1 MNSFSLFRTNVA
13 LTSNLVIHFEED
25 FIYSESFNS
34 NQILSGDE
42 YSGILLNKNA
52 DISSAISSLWKDT
65 PIDVIFDVKQKDDV
79 DIVYSDSENQI
90 DDFYF
95 AGVSHNT
102 NKNYNTDFE
111 YFAPIYLDDLPDD
124 FFIFRYENMDSPDI
138 DTLYKNSILVY
149 NKDIKNN
156 KFLQRTKSKIPS
168 NSLEVSFK
176 ENDQS
181 IWRGFDCNNGLVKE
195 QAKDLT
201 NELNREMTFTM
212 GYKLLSDNYKLNGV
226 IYPNILNLKFG
237 FNDNNLKRANKYY
250 SLNRYF
256 GFYVNKKHIKGVSSF
271 LPTRLISGLKVI
283 DNIFYKEGEKVDPI
297 FRGFRDDINHWIE
310 FNGSFYRI
318 KNTPD
323 GFKII
328 SDVALPE
335 DISLYNT
342 NIITFDDNKIEI
354 SLQQNKKYAIE
365 ILGEY
370 YNCFYDGT
378 HLNINSDFNIDS
390 INNIFRK
397 TLKENQSEIDTQVLS
412 NESPPIFNIYE
423 IDLISIKDFDTDI
436 IETDFANFEYDK
448 ETEIT
453 DTSQPKMYED
463 DISYVFKGE
472 LKQIPVS
479 SEFISTGE
487 LFTEKLN
494 DFLYKNLKINK
505 WGLKH
510 SNDNFDYPTLF
521 NNNSFAGVDNMSVC
535 LDTKVPKR
543 QKRNLDYFYMFSDE
557 EFIQDK
563 TNSLII
569 QQGNFSIEDYFK
581 NGKKIKSSKF
591 VEGSDVLPCQTY
603 FKSLKFNIFEIESF
617 SDEIKLKG
625 TKKFKDYD
633 FSIILSEKSH
643 DIDNGFVAL
652 QTSDDWKVI
661 EKFNKNK
668 QYDDTIVLYDATNI
682 EDSNGDMGFSGFI
695 QSNIPQGDFPPTDY
709 IAPNGRIY
717 SPPQSPI
724 GTDNGLNLLYTY
736 NNSSRT
742 RFPSNALETTA
753 FFNIDREY
761 LAYNPNNQ
769 INNIWEHVCIWRDK
783 LYICRRNI
791 LPSDRITPDTR
802 VLALDGNMVLYW
814 EEIPLYVT
822 DGSFSDNQI
831 VVSNGDIY
839 KYDLDNNEINLIYS
853 FKPENRTYNKHDVI
867 KWGNSYAIA
876 ERNTKIHNGINIY
889 FNHRDKQ
896 VLVHIYSNDG
906 LFGKNYNVKRDDIY
920 IAQNEKITANSFI
933 NDINRFI
940 NPKIKYYIINEEG
953 VDRFDIDNI
962 NEIPY
967 YISIDTKDVIS
978 VYNKSLIRR
987 SYEILTNDIEIKKS
1001 LVRNEISSIS
1011 EINFYN
1017 EEYLA
1022 TTFERKDNFT
1032 FLNSFF
1038 NLNRISGYYD
1048 IVFKDI
1054 DIYGNGKTS
1063 SIIKSKYSKEDILQI
1078 ETDTEKS
1085 RFLMNGEIGYFID
1098 TIDITKNTW
1107 SDGFLK
1113 RTELL

>member
-13 LTSNLVIHFEED
+13 LTSNLLIHFEAD

-34 NQILSGDE
+34 NQILSEDE
-42 YSGILLNKNA
+42 YSGTLLNKES

-79 DIVYSDSENQI
+79 DVVYSSAENQI

-95 AGVSHNT
+95 AGVNHNT

-111 YFAPIYLDDLPDD
+111 YFAPIYLGDLPDN
-124 FFIFRYENMDSPDI
+124 FFIFRYEGMDNHSIDI
-138 DTLYKNSILVY
+138 IYKNSILVY
-149 NKDIKNN
+149 AKDIKNN

-168 NSLEVSFK
+168 NSLEISFK
-176 ENDQS
+176 ENEQS

-195 QAKDLT
+195 EAKDLT

-212 GYKLLSDNYKLNGV
+212 GYKLLTDNYKLNGV

-256 GFYVNKKHIKGVSSF
+256 GFYINKKHIKGVSSF
-271 LPTRLISGLKVI
+271 LPTRLINGIKVI
-283 DNIFYKEGEKVDPI
+283 NNIFYKDGEKVDPI
-297 FRGFRDDINHWIE
+297 FRGFRNDINHWVE
-310 FNGSFYRI
+310 FGGNFYKI
-318 KNTPD
+318 KNTQD

-328 SDVALPE
+328 SDTILPE

-342 NIITFDDNKIEI
+342 NIITFDNNKIDV
-354 SLQQNKKYAIE
+354 SLQQNKKYVIE
-365 ILGEY
+365 ILDEY
-370 YNCFYDGT
+370 YNCFYDGDF
-378 HLNINSDFNIDS
+378 LNINSDFYLDS

-397 TLKENQSEIDTQVLS
+397 TLKENENEIQTQILSSDT
-412 NESPPIFNIYE
+412 PPIFNIYE
-423 IDLISIKDFDTDI
+423 VELLPIKDFDMDV
-436 IETDFANFEYDK
+436 IETNFANFEYDIS
-448 ETEIT
+448 TGII
-453 DTSQPKMYED
+453 DTMQPKMYED
-463 DISYVFKGE
+463 DVSYVFKGE
-472 LKQIPVS
+472 LTQLPVS

-487 LFTEKLN
+487 LFSEKLN
-494 DFLYKNLKINK
+494 DFLYKNIKINK
-505 WGLKH
+505 WGLKY

-521 NNNSFAGVDNMSVC
+521 NNSSFSGVDNMSVC
-535 LDTKVPKR
+535 IDTKTPKR
-543 QKRNLDYFYMFSDE
+543 QKRNLDYFYMFSDQD
-557 EFIQDK
+557 FIEDK
-563 TNSLII
+563 TNSLIL
-569 QQGNFSIEDYFK
+569 QQGDFSIEDYFQ

-591 VEGSDVLPCQTY
+591 LEGTDVLPCQTY
-603 FKSLKFNIFEIESF
+603 FKSIKFNIFEIDSF
-617 SDEIKLKG
+617 SDEITIKG

-633 FSIILSEKSH
+633 FSIILSGKSH
-643 DIDNGFVAL
+643 DIDNDFNPL
-652 QTSDDWKVI
+652 SQTDDWKVI
-661 EKFNKNK
+661 ESFNKNK
-668 QYDDTIVLYDATNI
+668 NYEDTIVLYNATNI

-695 QSNIPQGDFPPTDY
+695 QSSISQGDFLVNDY
-709 IAPNGRIY
+709 TAPNGRVY
-717 SPPQSPI
+717 SVSQAPI

-736 NNSSRT
+736 NNSTRT
-742 RFPSNALETTA
+742 RFPSNALEVTA

-761 LAYNPNNQ
+761 LAYSPNNQ
-769 INNIWEHVCIWRDK
+769 INDIWEHVCIWRNK
-783 LYICRRNI
+783 LYICKRNI

-802 VLALDGNMVLYW
+802 VLALDGNQILYW

-822 DGSFSDNQI
+822 DGKFTDNQI
-831 VVSNGDIY
+831 VLSNGDIY
-839 KYDLDNNEINLIYS
+839 KYDLTNNEVTLIYS
-853 FKPENRTYNKHDVI
+853 FKPENRSYNKNDVI

-876 ERNTKIHNGINIY
+876 KRNTKIENGINVY

-906 LFGKNYNVKRDDIY
+906 LFGKIYNIKRDDIY
-920 IAQNEKITANSFI
+920 ISQNEKITANSFI

-940 NPKIKYYIINEEG
+940 NPKIKYYIIREG
-953 VDRFDIDNI
+953 GFVSFNINNI

-967 YISIDTKDVIS
+967 YISIDTKDIIS

-987 SYEILTNDIEIKKS
+987 NYEVLTNDIKIKKS
-1001 LVRNEISSIS
+1001 LIRNEISSVN
-1011 EINFYN
+1011 EVNYYN
-1017 EEYLA
+1017 GEYLA

-1054 DIYGNGKTS
+1054 DIYGNAKTS
-1063 SIIKSKYSKEDILQI
+1063 SVIKSKYSREGILQI
-1078 ETDTEKS
+1078 ESDREKS
-1085 RFLMNGEIGYFID
+1085 RFLMNNEIGYFID
-1098 TIDITKNTW
+1098 TIDVTKNIW